1 MIKNFIILLAFI
13 LQTGLCSAQKGL
25 WMSFNYLPQ
34 ITGMLNKD
42 DRSYFGELYQY
53 RTTYDQAAGMQ
64 FLYNFNDRL
73 GVGSGLLFSSEGQKF
88 LSIHW
93 NTPFPGKKRL
103 DYLKIPLFISL
114 NSNADK
120 KIILKVMTG
129 VQLNYL
135 VKSDGV
141 ILIIDRPRNYYDLQQ
156 ANNTYYQKF
165 LFATMLSAG
174 IEYRLSQ
181 KMRLGLTFRADYAF
195 TDAENK
201 SASFQYMNDAPVH
214 VYTADNPDRPKTH
227 NYSLS
232 PMMSLSYKLK

>member
-1 MIKNFIILLAFI
+1 MIKKFTILFVI
-13 LQTGLCSAQKGL
+13 TLQTGLCSAQKGL
-25 WMSFNYLPQ
+25 WISMNYLPQ

-42 DRSYFGELYQY
+42 DKSYFGELYQY
-53 RTTYDQAAGMQ
+53 RTTYDQAAGIQ

-93 NTPFPGKKRL
+93 NTPFPGKKRM

-114 NSNADK
+114 NSNPDK
-120 KIILKVMTG
+120 KIIFKIMPG
-129 VQLNYL
+129 IQINYL
-135 VKSDGV
+135 LKADGAV
-141 ILIIDRPRNYYDLQQ
+141 VLIDRPNNFFDLQP
-156 ANNTYYQKF
+156 AKTKYFHKV
-165 LFATMLSAG
+165 LFAANLSAG
-174 IEYRLSQ
+174 FEYKLSE
-181 KMRLGLTFRADYAF
+181 KLNLGLIARTDFAF

-201 SASFQYMNDAPVH
+201 NARLDEPNQPANLIFQLE
-214 VYTADNPDRPKTH
+214 NPDRPKTH